1 MSKIRFHL
9 AVIAAKLTGKLIR
22 LLGRKGSHNPGV
34 VALKICPNFMD
45 LAPRAPLVIC
55 VTGTNGKTSVSNM
68 LADALIATGRNVVS
82 NRAGSNIVP
91 GCVTNLVNSL
101 SWTGKCIADTTV
113 FETDERASR
122 LILPHLKPDY
132 MIVTNLSRDTL
143 KRNAHTDYIFS
154 IIDTYCPETV
164 KLILNADCT
173 CSSQLRPGNDRV
185 FFGVGP
191 QPGDHT
197 EPYNLIADNI
207 LCPKCGTK
215 LQYEYL
221 RYHHIGKAK
230 CPSCDFKSFEPDYL
244 ANEVDRENRQVS
256 VTIRGQQMTYPLI
269 NDMMHNLYNEM
280 AIIALLDQIGVSL
293 EEIGRIMGLI
303 KMPDIRSNE
312 TAVGD
317 LTLSTTMGK
326 GQSSVAVSRNFDF
339 VSNEPEDKTVILN
352 MDDPNDSRRSVE
364 YMGWI
369 YDVEYEQLVRDNI
382 KQILVTG
389 ARCYDHKARLLL
401 AGVPEE
407 KILCVMDEMEAMDHV
422 KLTDVE
428 KIYHIFDLTK
438 LNLANQMK
446 QKLVARMEGLRNE
459 N

>member
-1 MSKIRFHL
+1 MPKFRFHL
-9 AVIAAKLTGKLIR
+9 ALIAAKLTGKLIR

-45 LAPRAPLVIC
+45 LAPRAPLVVC

-68 LADALIATGRNVVS
+68 LSDALEVTGRKVVS

-101 SWTGKCIADTTV
+101 SWTGKCVVDATV

-154 IIDTYCPETV
+154 VINTYCPETV

-185 FFGVGP
+185 FFGVGK

-197 EPYNLIADNI
+197 EPYNLIADNT

-215 LQYEYL
+215 IRYEYL
-221 RYHHIGKAK
+221 RYNHIGKAK
-230 CPSCDFKSFEPDYL
+230 CPNCDFRSYDAQYL
-244 ANEVDRENRQVS
+244 ATGIDGGNRKLTVS
-256 VTIRGQQMTYPLI
+256 VNGETAQYSLI
-269 NDMMHNLYNEM
+269 SEMMHNVYNQM
-280 AIIALLDQIGVSL
+280 AILALLDQIGTDKEMIAKVFDTIHL
-293 EEIGRIMGLI
+293 
-303 KMPDIRSNE
+303 PDIRFNE
-312 TAVGD
+312 TKVGD
-317 LTLSTTMGK
+317 LSLVMSMGK
-326 GQSSVAVSRNFDF
+326 GQNSVSVSRNFDF
-339 VSNEPEDKTVILN
+339 VANEPEEKTVILD
-352 MDDPNDSRRSVE
+352 MDDPFDRRKSVE

-369 YDVEYEQLVRDNI
+369 WDVEYEQLCRDNI
-382 KQILVTG
+382 RQILITG
-389 ARCYDHKARLLL
+389 PRCYDHKARLLL
-401 AGVPEE
+401 AGCPEE

-422 KLTDVE
+422 NLKGVE
-428 KIYHIFDLTK
+428 KIYLIFDCTTLD
-438 LNLANQMK
+438 LANKMK
-446 QKLVARMEGLRNE
+446 AKLLGRMEGAK
-459 N
+459 